1 MSHTAT
7 TLTSLKP
14 KLPAVLVVA
23 AVATAFGLVALGPNA
38 VGGRTPPPSAPVV
51 AERLLTF
58 ADMPDHGVAVMDH
71 GQTIAT
77 FEGEQGFIRG
87 ILRGLNRG
95 RKMNDVPPG
104 TPFRLS
110 AYADGRLVLQD
121 PATGTSLEMAAYGA
135 TNEGVFANL
144 LPIPGRGS

>member
-1 MSHTAT
+1 MPS
-7 TLTSLKP
+7 TLVGIAIIGAFTL
-14 KLPAVLVVA
+14 VL
-23 AVATAFGLVALGPNA
+23 LGPTA
-38 VGGRTPPPSAPVV
+38 AIV
-51 AERLLTF
+51 AERTLIFKDL
-58 ADMPDHGVAVMDH
+58 PDHSVAVIDH

-95 RKMNDVPPG
+95 RKMHDVPRD
-104 TPFRLS
+104 TPFHLA
-110 AYADGRLVLQD
+110 AYADGRLILDD

-144 LPIPGRGS
+144 LAIPGRGS